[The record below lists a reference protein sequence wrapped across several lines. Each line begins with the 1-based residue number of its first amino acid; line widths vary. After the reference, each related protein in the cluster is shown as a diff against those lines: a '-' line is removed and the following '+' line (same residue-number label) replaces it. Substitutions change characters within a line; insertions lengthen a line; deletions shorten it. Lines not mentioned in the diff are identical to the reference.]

1 MTGEEFDKVVAPVR
15 ELIAKKGED
24 YNNTVALSEYF
35 PFGHISYVQ
44 MEHMKIL
51 RARALVQ
58 QPADRKPNFEGLKD
72 TLQDLLAYT
81 VFHLHFL
88 EQEAKYAPTPA
99 PVPEPKQGTWPS
111 NQLPAARQALQA
123 DINEAYVGGANK

>member
-1 MTGEEFDKVVAPVR
+1 MTGEEFDKVVSPVR

-24 YNNTVALSEYF
+24 YNNTVALPEYF

-44 MEHMKIL
+44 MEYMKTL

-58 QPADRKPNFEGLKD
+58 QPAGRKPNFEGLKD

-88 EQEAKYAPTPA
+88 EQEEAKQHAA
-99 PVPEPKQGTWPS
+99 EPKQVAWPS
-111 NQLPAARQALQA
+111 MQLPAARHAVQAA
-123 DINEAYVGGANK
+123 IHESYTEGVRK